1 MTTKKPEDL
10 TIEEIR
16 EQMSLYQRLYHH
28 KMKNTPE
35 YQEARKQSKKRY
47 YYKKKAEREERK
59 RLEES
64 SAEPPKERVDTR
76 KYKKDLNDALI
87 IVWTFY
93 AKLCG

>member
-1 MTTKKPEDL
+1 MATKKPEEL

-47 YYKKKAEREERK
+47 YYKKKAEREEQK

-64 SAEPPKERVDTR
+64 SDEQPRQKVDTR
-76 KYKKDLNDALI
+76 KYKKDLNDAMI
-87 IVWTFY
+87 IV
-93 AKLCG
+93 

>member
-1 MTTKKPEDL
+1 MATKKPEEL
-10 TIEEIR
+10 TIDQIR

-47 YYKKKAEREERK
+47 YYKKKAEREEKK

-64 SAEPPKERVDTR
+64 SDEPPKDRVDTR
-76 KYKKDLNDALI
+76 KYKKDLNDAMIL
-87 IVWTFY
+87 V
-93 AKLCG
+93 

>member
-1 MTTKKPEDL
+1 MTTKNPEDL

-47 YYKKKAEREERK
+47 YYKKKAEREEQK

-64 SAEPPKERVDTR
+64 SDEPPREKVDNR
-76 KYKKDLNDALI
+76 KYKKDLKDAMI
-87 IVWTFY
+87 IV
-93 AKLCG
+93 

>member
-28 KMKNTPE
+28 KMKDTPE

-47 YYKKKAEREERK
+47 YYKKKAEREEQK

-64 SAEPPKERVDTR
+64 SDEPPKERVDTR
-76 KYKKDLNDALI
+76 KYKKDLNDALV
-87 IVWTFY
+87 IV
-93 AKLCG
+93 

>member
-1 MTTKKPEDL
+1 MATKKPEEL

-47 YYKKKAEREERK
+47 YYKKKAEREEQK

-64 SAEPPKERVDTR
+64 SDEPAKDRVDTR
-76 KYKKDLNDALI
+76 KDKKDLNDAMI
-87 IVWTFY
+87 IV
-93 AKLCG
+93 